1 MDSDRLDG
9 FRTFDQA
16 RSRRQAL
23 RTLAG
28 AALGAVLAAPA
39 IETLARRRQVRKE
52 GKPLPA
58 SRVWTVVP
66 TLPYTTTI
74 VMENVVDTW
83 FRYQV
88 PKKGV
93 TKLNANTHCSSSF
106 DPDTDFDTVLGVY
119 DKNNVLIAEN
129 DDSGEV

>member
-39 IETLARRRQVRKE
+39 IETLARRRQVR
-52 GKPLPA
+52 
-58 SRVWTVVP
+58 
-66 TLPYTTTI
+66 
-74 VMENVVDTW
+74 
-83 FRYQV
+83 
-88 PKKGV
+88 
-93 TKLNANTHCSSSF
+93 
-106 DPDTDFDTVLGVY
+106 
-119 DKNNVLIAEN
+119 
-129 DDSGEV
+129 